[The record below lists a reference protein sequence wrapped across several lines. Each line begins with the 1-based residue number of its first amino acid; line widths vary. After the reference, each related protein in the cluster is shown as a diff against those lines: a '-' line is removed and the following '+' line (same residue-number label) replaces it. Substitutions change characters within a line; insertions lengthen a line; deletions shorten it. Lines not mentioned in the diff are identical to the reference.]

1 MNRKYFLVVLI
12 VIVFL
17 VCVLYPPYKQCPKNG
32 NEHDDPNE
40 LDPEAFSVNNI
51 PSKSTIDLFAKKC
64 ANQLAVGTYETVVKQ
79 CRTDDF
85 NQTIGCM
92 VGYKKYYENV
102 IKDPVFDLY
111 DSLKRLEGSPDSYNY
126 NLQISSQEMY
136 DFVLSATT
144 AYARSLSNTLNY
156 FKKNSVKGAFT
167 ETVFINTIKQYL
179 VFHLTNI
186 INLAYTTSSS

>member
-17 VCVLYPPYKQCPKNG
+17 VCVLYPPYKQCPTNG
-32 NEHDDPNE
+32 DSDLDPNE

-51 PSKSTIDLFAKKC
+51 PSKSTINLFAKKC
-64 ANQLAVGTYETVVKQ
+64 ADQLAVGTYETVVKQ

-85 NQTIGCM
+85 NRTVGCM

-111 DSLKRLEGSPDSYNY
+111 DSLKRLEGSPDSYDY
-126 NLQISSQEMY
+126 KLQISSQEMY

-156 FKKNSVKGAFT
+156 FKKNSVNGAFT